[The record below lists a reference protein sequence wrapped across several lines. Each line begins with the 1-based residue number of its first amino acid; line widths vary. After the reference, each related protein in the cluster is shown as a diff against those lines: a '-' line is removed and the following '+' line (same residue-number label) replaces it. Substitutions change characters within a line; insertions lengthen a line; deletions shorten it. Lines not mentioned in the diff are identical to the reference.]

1 MIRDV
6 HFDEIVAK
14 KIFFKMIKEIDT
26 IVNVESKQ
34 SQTLVEMEKYVSKL
48 KNMKI
53 H

>member
-1 MIRDV
+1 M